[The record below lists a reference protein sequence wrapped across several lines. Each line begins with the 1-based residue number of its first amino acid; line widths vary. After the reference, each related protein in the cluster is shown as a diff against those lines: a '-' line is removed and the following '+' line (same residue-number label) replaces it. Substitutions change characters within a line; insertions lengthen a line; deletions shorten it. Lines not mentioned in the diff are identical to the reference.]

1 MPCYKHLKLQ
11 LQPNFDEND
20 KMQLFAKFKKI
31 LRRRFRATL
40 NFQNLGFFFLND
52 DLGTKSGGNSSS
64 SDSDSDDGKYLIHH
78 HQRIA
83 VIWST

>member
-1 MPCYKHLKLQ
+1 MTSFIETVIDSSCSL
-11 LQPNFDEND
+11 
-20 KMQLFAKFKKI
+20 
-31 LRRRFRATL
+31 TV
-40 NFQNLGFFFLND
+40 FFFSFACQVASKGDYFLLND